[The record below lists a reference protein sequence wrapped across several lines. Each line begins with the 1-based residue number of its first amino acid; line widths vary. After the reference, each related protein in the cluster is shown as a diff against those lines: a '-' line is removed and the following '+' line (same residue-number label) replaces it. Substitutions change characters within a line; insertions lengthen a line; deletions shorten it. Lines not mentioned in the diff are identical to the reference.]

1 MRSVKGWLCLGLF
14 ALVFLPLNAS
24 AGVPDNSECDKI
36 EDSDRRNICMAK
48 MNDRGEGDP
57 LEKNR
62 YQNKDHSTYYCS
74 LVRNRDLKNL
84 CHAVV
89 EQNKKKCD
97 LIGKKEIEDE
107 CLASIK

>member
-1 MRSVKGWLCLGLF
+1 MRFIKGMIRFGLV
-14 ALVFLPLNAS
+14 ALVFLPLSAL

-36 EDSDRRNICMAK
+36 DDADRRNLCLAK

-74 LVRNRDLKNL
+74 LIRNRDLKNM
-84 CHAVV
+84 CHAVI
-89 EQNKKKCD
+89 EKNKSKCD
-97 LIGKKEIEDE
+97 LVGDREIEKE
-107 CLASIK
+107 CLDSIK

>member
-1 MRSVKGWLCLGLF
+1 MRFIKGIIQFGLV
-14 ALVFLPLNAS
+14 ALVYLPLTAQ

-36 EDSDRRNICMAK
+36 QDPDRRNICMAK

-57 LEKNR
+57 LKKNR
-62 YQNKDHSTYYCS
+62 YQNKDHSSYYCS

-84 CHAVV
+84 CHAVI
-89 EQNKKKCD
+89 EQNKSKCD
-97 LIGKKEIEDE
+97 LIGNKEIEDE

>member
-1 MRSVKGWLCLGLF
+1 MRFITGIIQFGLV
-14 ALVFLPLNAS
+14 ALVFLPLTAQ

-36 EDSDRRNICMAK
+36 QDPDRRNICMAK

-62 YQNKDHSTYYCS
+62 YQNKDHSSYYCS

-84 CHAVV
+84 CHAVI
-89 EQNKKKCD
+89 EQNKSKCD
-97 LIGKKEIEDE
+97 LIGNKEIEDE